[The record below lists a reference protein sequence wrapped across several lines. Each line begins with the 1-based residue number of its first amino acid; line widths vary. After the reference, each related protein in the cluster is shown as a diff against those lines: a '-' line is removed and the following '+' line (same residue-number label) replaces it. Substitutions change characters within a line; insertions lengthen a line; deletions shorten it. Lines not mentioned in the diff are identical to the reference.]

1 MSTPTSR
8 RLKEQ
13 SNHRSA
19 SCPATPCD
27 YTTQSPKTSPN
38 DSQARWSRKL
48 GGGII
53 PLEETFGRTSSLE
66 EETFGTV
73 SAWRTYEQQQQKS
86 FVTPERTGSR
96 LQRSPS
102 EPCWCSDHSPLSP
115 PSMLKR
121 LGQQNLDLE
130 QQVAQLKLQLGHAAE
145 ELFPIPSDEV
155 PEQISDCCIQAAVP
169 DNWIKHSDP
178 ENNSPHTFSYAM
190 HAAPAT
196 IKESTR
202 TKIVDESQL
211 LTTVQDCHKVHADP
225 ADTLHMLRA
234 QLEIKKLQKEV
245 KDHKGQM
252 RQAADEHKAQRA
264 EVQQQM
270 LQLQSR
276 VSTEQV
282 ECTLV
287 KAKLERVEAE
297 NKLTQAELA
306 EHQGILASTETEHAD
321 ALMAM
326 DTEIGTLQ
334 AMCEE
339 TAQLQRSPSEPCW
352 CRGHAELK
360 PVFEK
365 NDCHS
370 DDLRAA
376 LEKMKTALQDKDH
389 EFEKLTLRLQ
399 LKKNGGESES
409 AHGNA
414 ELAKHQANC
423 AAMKTEHAEALI
435 AKDKEIGALKAMCEE
450 TDRGHAELKAVSE
463 KNECH
468 SDELKAALKKL
479 QAALVDKDCEFEKL
493 KSENDEVKA
502 AVQRKDS
509 ELAQAKAAAE
519 LPNTAATSEINQIKA
534 SFERQVSEEKE
545 REMTE
550 LKAALEVKKQEL
562 GNLRAAFTNKEQLLK
577 RIGSFG
583 EKDRQILELR
593 EALMDVGFWTD
604 GEEDTTVA
612 EELSRWFAA
621 QNDSRH
627 DE

>member
-1 MSTPTSR
+1 MLLLLSDH
-8 RLKEQ
+8 LI
-13 SNHRSA
+13 
-19 SCPATPCD
+19 
-27 YTTQSPKTSPN
+27 
-38 DSQARWSRKL
+38 L
-48 GGGII
+48 G
-53 PLEETFGRTSSLE
+53 E
-66 EETFGTV
+66 
-73 SAWRTYEQQQQKS
+73 
-86 FVTPERTGSR
+86 

-102 EPCWCSDHSPLSP
+102 EPCWCSDHSPSSP
-115 PSMLKR
+115 PSMLKH
-121 LGQQNLDLE
+121 LGQKNLDLE
-130 QQVAQLKLQLGHAAE
+130 QQVAQLKLQLGHTAD
-145 ELFPIPSDEV
+145 ELFPIPSEV
-155 PEQISDCCIQAAVP
+155 PISDCCIQAAVP
-169 DNWIKHSDP
+169 DNWIKHSDL
-178 ENNSPHTFSYAM
+178 
-190 HAAPAT
+190 HAVPAT
-196 IKESTR
+196 RKESTR
-202 TKIVDESQL
+202 TKIVDERQL
-211 LTTVQDCHKVHADP
+211 LTTVHADP

-234 QLEIKKLQKEV
+234 QLENKKLKKEV
-245 KDHKGQM
+245 NDHKGQM
-252 RQAADEHKAQRA
+252 RQAADEHDTQRA
-264 EVQQQM
+264 VVQQQM

-276 VSTEQV
+276 LSTEKE

-287 KAKLERVEAE
+287 KARLERAEAQ
-297 NKLTQAELA
+297 NKLTNAELE
-306 EHQGILASTETEHAD
+306 EHQGILAAMETEHAE

-339 TAQLQRSPSEPCW
+339 TA
-352 CRGHAELK
+352 RGHAELK
-360 PVFEK
+360 PVIEK

-399 LKKNGGESES
+399 LKKNGGESKS
-409 AHGNA
+409 AQGNA
-414 ELAKHQANC
+414 ELAEHQGKY
-423 AAMKTEHAEALI
+423 AAMETEHAEALM
-435 AKDKEIGALKAMCEE
+435 AKDKEIGALRAMCEE
-450 TDRGHAELKAVSE
+450 ADCGYAELKAALD

-468 SDELKAALKKL
+468 SNELNVALEKL

-502 AVQRKDS
+502 ALQRKDS

-519 LPNTAATSEINQIKA
+519 APDTASEINQVKA

-545 REMTE
+545 RELTE

-562 GNLRAAFTNKEQLLK
+562 GNLRAAFINKEQLLK

-621 QNDSRH
+621 QNELAFVRTAV
-627 DE
+627 